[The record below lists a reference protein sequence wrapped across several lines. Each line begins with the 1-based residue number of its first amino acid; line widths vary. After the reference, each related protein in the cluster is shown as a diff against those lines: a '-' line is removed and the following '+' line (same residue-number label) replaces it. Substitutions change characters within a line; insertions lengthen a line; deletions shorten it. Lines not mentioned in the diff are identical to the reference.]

1 MFERRYA
8 PFVAAA
14 TLLMTLQPIITSLS
28 KVDGKYEYVQI
39 STTLLSELLKL
50 LLSSVMYMGLPRA
63 ARSHHLLT
71 PRHLVP
77 FAVPAAIYFVNNNL
91 IFLILAYVNSTTYQ
105 ILSSLKTVFTGLL
118 FRAMLKRRLSD
129 LQMLAIVLLSCGTA
143 TSQIGTASNDCSSA
157 AGAAPTS
164 SAVGVAAAVLTC
176 LLSALG
182 GVYSERLMKH
192 DAKMHSIHLQNM
204 LLYTWGV
211 AFNLLALVGSDG
223 YRVLVGGLLQGYTNV
238 VWVLV
243 LNNALNGLAI
253 SAILKYT
260 DNIVRVFAHAA
271 AMMVTMALELCLF
284 GASPTPQLLI
294 STTVVACAVYVYNH
308 TAARVPQPSAVA
320 TAAASATSAA
330 GAAGQQQQQQQ
341 QQQRQQ
347 QPSPPAAETP
357 SSLAAAAD
365 LHHSSDEEG
374 ETSGLLGTGKGG
386 LLTLTRGAD
395 GYSIRSVRRHADW

>member
-157 AGAAPTS
+157 AS
-164 SAVGVAAAVLTC
+164 
-176 LLSALG
+176 
-182 GVYSERLMKH
+182 K
-192 DAKMHSIHLQNM
+192 K
-204 LLYTWGV
+204 
-211 AFNLLALVGSDG
+211 
-223 YRVLVGGLLQGYTNV
+223 
-238 VWVLV
+238 
-243 LNNALNGLAI
+243 
-253 SAILKYT
+253 
-260 DNIVRVFAHAA
+260 
-271 AMMVTMALELCLF
+271 
-284 GASPTPQLLI
+284 
-294 STTVVACAVYVYNH
+294 
-308 TAARVPQPSAVA
+308 
-320 TAAASATSAA
+320 
-330 GAAGQQQQQQQ
+330 
-341 QQQRQQ
+341 
-347 QPSPPAAETP
+347 
-357 SSLAAAAD
+357 
-365 LHHSSDEEG
+365 EE
-374 ETSGLLGTGKGG
+374 
-386 LLTLTRGAD
+386 
-395 GYSIRSVRRHADW
+395 